1 MDPILRS
8 FYCLQFILVPQ
19 IYLRLLK
26 VKKNISYWPTK
37 IRIKYRV
44 MEYSQTEITT
54 LETSTKEGKLVQPE
68 ISLTRQQ
75 KRTIPDGPLSRS
87 LEDELSRPG
96 RWTKGFGRNHLQT
109 GVFDNTCYAENWF
122 SSN

>member
-37 IRIKYRV
+37 IRIKYQV

-54 LETSTKEGKLVQPE
+54 LETSPKEGKLVQPE
-68 ISLTRQQ
+68 ISLT
-75 KRTIPDGPLSRS
+75 
-87 LEDELSRPG
+87 
-96 RWTKGFGRNHLQT
+96 
-109 GVFDNTCYAENWF
+109 
-122 SSN
+122 